1 MRSSLIT
8 PVISLVAFF
17 LLLFV
22 YTKVF
27 GPIPFSINSVTT
39 TKSDT
44 FNVSG
49 EGNATA
55 TPDVA
60 LVTVGIQ
67 ASGQTVKAAQEQIN
81 SVINK
86 VSEAIKAQGVEA
98 KDIKTQNYNINPEYD
113 YSGIQKIKGYL
124 ANTNLSVKVRQI
136 DKVNSIIDAA
146 TQNGANQVG
155 GVSFNIDDKTRLENE
170 AREKAVAEAKS
181 KAENAA
187 KIAGFKLG
195 KIINYSEN
203 FGGFPAPIRAMGTL
217 NAVSEKA
224 TQIEPGSSEVTV
236 NVILSYEIQ

>member
-1 MRSSLIT
+1 MRSLLIT
-8 PVISLVAFF
+8 PIATLVTFF

-27 GPIPFSINSVTT
+27 GPIPFSVSSVTT

-49 EGNATA
+49 EGKVSAA
-55 TPDVA
+55 PDVA
-60 LVTVGIQ
+60 SVSVGIQ
-67 ASGQTVKAAQEQIN
+67 GSGPTVKAAQEQIN

-113 YSGIQKIKGYL
+113 YSGPQRIKGYL

-136 DKVNSIIDAA
+136 DKVNLIIDAA
-146 TQNGANQVG
+146 TGNGANQVG
-155 GVSFNIDDKTRLENE
+155 GVSFNIDDKTKLENE
-170 AREKAVAEAKS
+170 ARKLAVDEAKA

-203 FGGFPAPIRAMGTL
+203 FGGFPVPIRAMGSL

-236 NVILSYEIQ
+236 NVTLSYEIQ

>member
-1 MRSSLIT
+1 MRSLLIT
-8 PVISLVAFF
+8 PVVTLVAFF

-27 GPIPFSINSVTT
+27 GPIPFSVSSVTT

-49 EGNATA
+49 EGKVSAA
-55 TPDVA
+55 PDVA
-60 LVTVGIQ
+60 SVSVGIQ
-67 ASGQTVKAAQEQIN
+67 GSGPTVKAAQEQIN

-98 KDIKTQNYNINPEYD
+98 KDIKTQNYN
-113 YSGIQKIKGYL
+113 
-124 ANTNLSVKVRQI
+124 
-136 DKVNSIIDAA
+136 
-146 TQNGANQVG
+146 GANQVS
-155 GVSFNIDDKTRLENE
+155 GVSFDIDDKTKLENE
-170 AREKAVAEAKS
+170 ARKLAVDEAKK

-203 FGGFPAPIRAMGTL
+203 FGGFPVPIRAMGSL

-224 TQIEPGSSEVTV
+224 TQIEPGSSEVIV
-236 NVILSYEIQ
+236 NVTLSFEIL